1 VVEIA
6 AGAEDEEGGQEEAI
20 KGDQGSMNGTAVNHA
35 EHDKTHGITTKRKH
49 THVHYKP
56 AYELEDD
63 AAERLGRD
71 W

>member
-1 VVEIA
+1 MVETR
-6 AGAEDEEGGQEEAI
+6 AGAEVDKGEEEEGKEE
-20 KGDQGSMNGTAVNHA
+20 QVSVNGTGVNHS
-35 EHDKTHGITTKRKH
+35 EHSSSDRVTTKKL
-49 THVHYKP
+49 HVQVFYKP